1 MIPTIMLLDLFIKF
15 QSLVIS
21 VLNGGWI
28 LEGSK
33 LLQNFFEKLLEYYFD
48 TKNCS
53 TIVVI
58 MHLVEIK

>member
-1 MIPTIMLLDLFIKF
+1 
-15 QSLVIS
+15 VIS